1 MLLLVTQGIILF
13 ALFNLG
19 WRILRRILRRLVVKT
34 DIDNLP
40 GPLSQS
46 FTKGEYSIVLCTSPT
61 WSIYLAR
68 KSPADI
74 QRRCLGLS
82 QGARA
87 KVYVVYSV

>member
-19 WRILRRILRRLVVKT
+19 WRILRRLVVKT

>member
-19 WRILRRILRRLVVKT
+19 WRILRRLVVKT

-68 KSPADI
+68 KSPAGI